1 MNAIQNQMSETQY
14 FKYLSKVNI
23 LNQKKDFL
31 AKFRAQLPKRK
42 KVELVNEIRQ
52 ISAIVSQ

>member
-1 MNAIQNQMSETQY
+1 MNAIKNQMSDTQY

-31 AKFRAQLPKRK
+31 AKFRA
-42 KVELVNEIRQ
+42 
-52 ISAIVSQ
+52 